1 MCVIKI
7 KTLTQVR
14 RRYLSKGPPNAAIL
28 MFVCFGKKK
37 LTKKFNNIKMYLQLL
52 WNQYDVEI

>member
-37 LTKKFNNIKMYLQLL
+37 I
-52 WNQYDVEI
+52 NQEV